1 MPYTS
6 RVRTVVETQIYL
18 ADARTAGLNVDEMA
32 AIVSTIAADPAA
44 GDLIVGTGGARKL
57 RVAGRGKGK
66 SGGYRVVTYVAA
78 DDVPVFLLAL
88 ISKGERANL
97 SQAERNALRMILAGL
112 ADDYREG
119 ARQRLGRA
127 RSGEPR

>member
-1 MPYTS
+1 M
-6 RVRTVVETQIYL
+6 YL
-18 ADARTAGLNVDEMA
+18 ADAKAAGLDADEMA
-32 AIVSTIAADPAA
+32 AIVSTIAADPMA

-57 RVAGRGKGK
+57 RVAGRGKGM
-66 SGGYRVVTYVAA
+66 SGGYRVAT

-97 SQAERNALRMILAGL
+97 SQAERNALRTILADL

-119 ARQRLGRA
+119 ARHRLGRT
-127 RSGEPR
+127 RFGEPR